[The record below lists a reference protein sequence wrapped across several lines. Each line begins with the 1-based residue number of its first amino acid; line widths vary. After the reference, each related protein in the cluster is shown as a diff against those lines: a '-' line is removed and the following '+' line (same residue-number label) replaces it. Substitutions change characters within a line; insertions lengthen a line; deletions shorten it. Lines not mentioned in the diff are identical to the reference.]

1 MAKADRLEAFDLRRV
16 ELEAE
21 YKTALIAALRQT
33 ASGTWGLF
41 DHLEDRSARAK
52 IAPVIET
59 LDDLAQEIDR
69 LRSRLDLAPFA
80 LHAEF
85 TASRGRAAAHAVGE
99 PKQAQAWLERLEG

>member
-1 MAKADRLEAFDLRRV
+1 MAKADRLEAFDLRRA

-21 YKTALIAALRQT
+21 YIAALTAALRQT

-52 IAPVIET
+52 IAPVIEN

-69 LRSRLDLAPFA
+69 LRARLDLAPFA
-80 LHAEF
+80 LHDEF
-85 TASRGRAAAHAVGE
+85 TASRGRVSAHAVGE
-99 PKQAQAWLERLEG
+99 PKQAQAWLDRLAG